1 MVRAAVATKVKKK
14 PGDFKRP
21 KRKVGRRAPQAANVT
36 NVAVS
41 SRRINLLE
49 QSVLADKGDAAVTHR
64 NLTLQDLLAQVTHY
78 NAHMRQR
85 ALQGLR
91 ELAVQPSA
99 ASNLLANVSVV
110 LERFLPAFVDEEAVV
125 RDAAVSAWKAMLP
138 VLVEGKS
145 LSPFA
150 ALIAVYFCS
159 GFTHLQVGIR
169 KDTLRAISALLEIA
183 PELICVE
190 TGSEHLGRLIEN
202 FKDLIASAQAQ
213 GIKVKNS
220 YNLLAA
226 EASSKKSKSKNAVS
240 SGLALRF
247 EGLAVLYKLLSSMS
261 ASGSA
266 SVQTNAGG
274 QQARSCSV
282 VTTRTLLLYAAPT
295 LVVTRAP
302 TGRANAQFWQEKS
315 RTLLKPL
322 LDLWLE
328 CLENDA
334 VDTLPEEFVEH
345 LHYVVECVT
354 LITASNADHLLTLDA
369 KQPLMKTVLRL
380 EDELL
385 LQRFPMFPSSIA
397 AHEND
402 PSQARWFAINVSL
415 AKFACIF
422 LTSLSSVSTPDG
434 AELDSRVRSFV
445 IGTLEKHRE
454 SSELRSLSGTQPII
468 ASSLGVLAQLLDAQ
482 LSGMSDDAATENS
495 ARSEDAKK
503 ASDLIEAFTRFY
515 AVCSPRSVLFRM
527 CTSFVITH
535 LTSSKPWPA
544 WTVVLDWIQ
553 CFAKL
558 LGHLD
563 SAYMDLGRQC
573 LATMISVMKQL
584 PAELVSSEQMDDIMS
599 NLITFFDVSPAAD
612 EPMTT
617 SSRFDALSAR
627 DQVEFVAL
635 VYHLPR
641 YPVSLVRAL
650 TGCCKSS
657 NVSSEAKSFLIDIL
671 FQRREALDMA
681 HLVSFLMS
689 SALNPLPT
697 TTSSDAV
704 AAEKTTGIAY
714 REHLELV
721 HHISRIFRNMN
732 LGATLS
738 KLLNPALSRQSSD
751 RSNMQLH
758 TLILLYRTCLLSA
771 VTDREDGT
779 AAENEHIVTEMES
792 TLVGL
797 LVKSLTESF
806 QQRSSG
812 SLAVDSLKLMEDDCL
827 STLELCAS
835 SLWMPLV
842 QQLLT
847 IGGDGQPADV
857 AARNLR
863 ILQLLA
869 RSPRLTD
876 VFARS
881 RSDVAALLANVA
893 SGPSNDEVARL
904 VRQLHGDLEL
914 VAAGRS

>member
-1 MVRAAVATKVKKK
+1 MVRAAKATKVKKK

-36 NVAVS
+36 NVGVT

-64 NLTLQDLLAQVTHY
+64 NLTLQDLLAMVSHY

-91 ELAVQPSA
+91 ELATQPA
-99 ASNLLANVSVV
+99 AAANLLANVSVA

-138 VLVEGKS
+138 VLVHGKS

-150 ALIAVYFCS
+150 PLIAVYFCS
-159 GFTHLQVGIR
+159 GLTHLQVGIR
-169 KDTLRAISALLEIA
+169 KDTLRAISALLEVA

-190 TGSEHLGRLIEN
+190 AGSEHLGRLIEN
-202 FKDLIASAQAQ
+202 FKDLIAAAQAQ

-220 YNLLAA
+220 YNLLTAETGAKKGKAKKAA
-226 EASSKKSKSKNAVS
+226 S

-247 EGLAVLYKLLSSMS
+247 EGLTVLHKLLSSMS
-261 ASGSA
+261 ASSSP
-266 SVQTNAGG
+266 SVQPSAGS
-274 QQARSCSV
+274 QSARSCSV
-282 VTTRTLLLYAAPT
+282 TTTRTLLLYASPT
-295 LVVTRAP
+295 LVVSRASA
-302 TGRANAQFWQEKS
+302 GRASAQFWQEKS
-315 RTLLKPL
+315 RSLLKPL

-328 CLENDA
+328 CFENDA
-334 VDTLPEEFVEH
+334 VDSLPEDYVEH
-345 LHYVVECVT
+345 LHYIVECVG
-354 LITASNADHLLTLDA
+354 LITAANAEHLVTLDA
-369 KQPLMKTVLRL
+369 KHPLMKTILRL
-380 EDELL
+380 QDELL

-397 AHEND
+397 SHESD

-422 LTSLSSVSTPDG
+422 LTALSSAPILDR

-445 IGTLEKHRE
+445 IGTLDKHRE
-454 SSELRSLSGTQPII
+454 SSELRFLSGTQPVI
-468 ASSLGVLAQLLDAQ
+468 ASTLGVLAQLLDAQ
-482 LSGMSDDAATENS
+482 LTAKPEDQTAESS
-495 ARSEDAKK
+495 ARPEHAKK
-503 ASDLIEAFTRFY
+503 TSDLIEAFTGFY
-515 AVCSPRSVLFRM
+515 AVCSPRSVMFRM
-527 CTSFVITH
+527 CTSFVVTH

-544 WTVVLDWIQ
+544 WTVVLVWIQ

-563 SAYMDLGRQC
+563 SAYMDLGRQS

-584 PAELVSSEQMDDIMS
+584 PAELVSSDQMDDIMG
-599 NLITFFDVSPAAD
+599 NLVTFFDISPAED

-641 YPVSLVRAL
+641 YPVALVRAL

-657 NVSSEAKSFLIDIL
+657 NVSSEAKSFLIDII

-681 HLVSFLMS
+681 HLVSFLIS
-689 SALNPLPT
+689 SALNPLRAS
-697 TTSSDAV
+697 TSNDTV
-704 AAEKTTGIAY
+704 AAEKAVGIAY

-721 HHISRIFRNMN
+721 HHVCRVFRNMN
-732 LGATLS
+732 LGATLP

-758 TLILLYRTCLLSA
+758 TLTLLYRTCLLSA
-771 VTDREDGT
+771 IPDDEESVVT
-779 AAENEHIVTEMES
+779 ENSQIATEMEN
-792 TLVGL
+792 TLVKL
-797 LVKSLTESF
+797 LVQSLTESF
-806 QQRSSG
+806 HQRSSG
-812 SLAVDSLKLMEDDCL
+812 SLAVDSLKSMEDDSI
-827 STLELCAS
+827 STLQLCAS
-835 SLWMPLV
+835 VLWIPFV
-842 QQLLT
+842 RHLLT
-847 IGGDGQPADV
+847 GSGDQPGDV
-857 AARNLR
+857 VARSLR

-869 RSPRLTD
+869 RSPKLTD
-876 VFARS
+876 IVARS
-881 RSDVAALLANVA
+881 SSDVAVLLATVS
-893 SGPSNDEVARL
+893 SGPSNEEVARL